1 MYRFSIVLSLTL
13 LVTST
18 SIFASEPPKGLT
30 QSQVEELL
38 NSVEMDAP
46 TRAVINAVTN
56 NDIKDL
62 ALNREIV
69 AQKDDIYSFKLPPES
84 ATNQESSGRCWM
96 FAGLN
101 LLRPSVIKKCDLDE
115 FELSQSYLA
124 FWDLL
129 EKSNVFLEY
138 IIETR
143 DRDIQDRELVK
154 QLDDPIG
161 DGGYWGYVVNIIEKY
176 GVVPKSF
183 MGETRSS
190 ANTGRMRYVLATLL
204 RRDAAGLRAHAKAGK
219 SEEYL
224 RAEKLKMLKDVMRVL
239 VINYGLPPSEFEWRT
254 TDSTGKVSDPIT
266 YSPQKFYSEVIGV
279 DLTEYV
285 SLASYPIHPF
295 GKNYSI
301 ATSRSMADKS
311 EVTFINIEADQ
322 MKSLVLK
329 ALLDSNRIWFGCDVG
344 HEANS
349 KKGLLV
355 KGLYNYEELFGIKLD
370 MTKEERLDYRS
381 ETSNHAMV
389 FEGVD
394 IVDGKP
400 RKWLIQNS
408 WGKDVGDDGFFAMS
422 DEWFDEYVLNVIIPK
437 QYLPAEVLNIA
448 KQTPTQLPVWDP
460 VWKSLGL

>member
-1 MYRFSIVLSLTL
+1 MNRFSTILSIVLIACT
-13 LVTST
+13 TN
-18 SIFASEPPKGLT
+18 IFAAEPSKGLSQT
-30 QSQVEELL
+30 QVKELL
-38 NSVEMDAP
+38 NSIEMDAP
-46 TRAVINAVTN
+46 TRAAMNAVTN

-69 AQKDDIYSFKLPPES
+69 AQSDDIYSFKLPSEDV
-84 ATNQESSGRCWM
+84 TDQESSGRCWM

-101 LLRPSVIKKCDLDE
+101 LLRPTVIKKCDLDE

-138 IIETR
+138 VIDTR

-154 QLDDPIG
+154 QLEEPIG
-161 DGGYWGYVVNIIEKY
+161 DGGYWGYVVNIVEKY
-176 GVVPKSF
+176 GVVPKKF

-190 ANTGRMRYVLATLL
+190 ANTGRMTYILTALL
-204 RRDAAGLRAHAKAGK
+204 RRDAATLRANAKAGK
-219 SEEYL
+219 SEDDL
-224 RAEKLKMLKDVMRVL
+224 RQEKLQMLKDVMRVL
-239 VINYGLPPSEFEWRT
+239 VINYGMPPAEFEWRT
-254 TDSTGKVSDPIT
+254 ADSTGKVSAPVT
-266 YSPQKFYSEVIGV
+266 FTPQKFYTEVIGV

-295 GKNYSI
+295 GQNYSI

-311 EVTFINIEADQ
+311 EVTFVNIEADL

-329 ALLDSNRIWFGCDVG
+329 ALLDSNRIWFGCDMG
-344 HEANS
+344 HETNS

-355 KGLYNYEELFGIKLD
+355 KGLYNYEELFGVKLD
-370 MTKEERLDYRS
+370 MTKAERLDYRS
-381 ETSNHAMV
+381 EASNHAMV

-400 RKWLIQNS
+400 RKWLVQNS
-408 WGKDVGDDGFFAMS
+408 WGKDAGDDGFFAMS
-422 DEWFDEYVLNVIIPK
+422 DEWFNEYVLNVIIPK
-437 QYLPAEVLNIA
+437 KYLPADLQKVA
-448 KQTPTQLPVWDP
+448 KQTPTPLPVWDP

>member
-1 MYRFSIVLSLTL
+1 MYRFSVILILIC
-13 LVTST
+13 VTC
-18 SIFASEPPKGLT
+18 ASSVSAAEPPKGLT
-30 QSQVEELL
+30 QFQVKELL
-38 NSVEMDAP
+38 NSIEMDAP
-46 TRAVINAVTN
+46 TRAAMNAVTN

-69 AQKDDIYSFKLPPES
+69 AQNDDIYSFKLPSES
-84 ATNQESSGRCWM
+84 ATDQESSGRCWM

-154 QLDDPIG
+154 QLDEPIG

-176 GVVPKSF
+176 GVVPKKF

-190 ANTGRMRYVLATLL
+190 ANTGRMTYVLTTLL
-204 RRDAAGLRAHAKAGK
+204 RRDAASLRAHAKAGK
-219 SEEYL
+219 SDVDL
-224 RAEKLKMLKDVMRVL
+224 RLQKLQMLKDVMRVL
-239 VINYGLPPSEFEWRT
+239 VINYGLPPAQFEWRT
-254 TDSTGKVSDPIT
+254 ADSTGKVSDPIT
-266 YSPQKFYSEVIGV
+266 YTPQKFYTDVIGV

-285 SLASYPIHPF
+285 SLASYPTHPF
-295 GKNYSI
+295 GQNYSI
-301 ATSRSMADKS
+301 NTSRSMADKS
-311 EVTFINIEADQ
+311 EVTFVNIEADQ

-344 HEANS
+344 HEANG

-355 KGLYNYEELFGIKLD
+355 KGLYNYEELFGVKLD

-394 IVDGKP
+394 IVDRKP
-400 RKWLIQNS
+400 RKWLVQNS

-422 DEWFDEYVLNVIIPK
+422 DDWFNEYVLNVIIPK
-437 QYLPAEVLNIA
+437 KYLPAEILNVT
-448 KQTPTQLPVWDP
+448 KQAPTPLPVWDP